1 MKKALFIA
9 LTFILSFSA
18 SIAFSQVDYNDI
30 GQKINDKESK
40 TYYSLLVQRFLDS
53 DSTLTMADFQ
63 LLYYGATLQNNF
75 EPDKIMEAE
84 RDIRLANYSGKFLEA
99 YQLSD
104 SLLKVYP
111 VSIQAYFEKAYACY
125 NLKRFE
131 EESYNT
137 KRYKILIKA
146 ILSKG
151 DGKTFETAYTA
162 NLAND
167 KYETIKF
174 LGLTFKEEMEVE
186 YNGKHYDVFVLKPNK
201 SKLKNL
207 YFFASPD

>member
-1 MKKALFIA
+1 MRIA
-9 LTFILSFSA
+9 SFVVLTFILILSVSTG
-18 SIAFSQVDYNDI
+18 FSQVDYNDI
-30 GQKINDKESK
+30 KQKINNKESN

-53 DSTLTMADFQ
+53 DSTLTMEDFQ
-63 LLYYGATLQNNF
+63 LLYFGATLQNNF
-75 EPDKIMEAE
+75 DADKIMEAE
-84 RDIRLANYSGKFLEA
+84 REIRLANYSGEFYEA

-104 SLLKVYP
+104 SLLKIFP
-111 VSIQAYFEKAYACY
+111 LSIQAYFEKAYACY
-125 NLKRFE
+125 NLKRFD

-137 KRYKILIKA
+137 KRYKILIKT

-167 KYETIKF
+167 KYETIKY
-174 LGLTFKEEMEVE
+174 LGLAYKEEMEVE
-186 YNGKHYDVFVLKPNK
+186 YNGKLYDVFTLKPNK

-207 YFFASPD
+207 YFFASPY